1 MSDTREMFN
10 NQRISRAEK
19 EKNDKQWYKDKIRIL
34 DAHSNKT
41 VYGFDGISEYHRMKV
56 NYDLFNNILDT
67 RDFEYISKPFG
78 EEGGELPAKMTNR
91 DILSGKIKAIIGME
105 QRRGFDYKI
114 YAVNPDATTRR
125 EQEEFGKLREYVV
138 NSIMLPIK
146 QQMEL
151 EAQQQMQEQELTPQQ
166 KQQIQ
171 QQLQESLK
179 AATPDEVKLYMER
192 EHQDPA
198 EAMCSQLLEYLLLKT
213 DAKRKFNNGCGHAT
227 KAAKEFYWVGE
238 VNGEPDF
245 RVCNPLRCNYDKS
258 PDLEFVEDG
267 EWFTYEYRMNPSEV
281 IAFFGDELT
290 NGEIDRIYKDFTTYV
305 QTPDTAEMFD
315 FSRQYIRE
323 ERQTVRVFHA
333 TWKALREIKF
343 LTYKDENGG
352 IQETIVDEN
361 YVLNPE
367 AGDISITKEWIPEVY
382 EGYKIGADI
391 HKKMRPVPGQFKD
404 MDNLYK
410 AKLPYYGAV
419 YDASNSLPT
428 SFMDRGKVWQ
438 YYYNIVMYRLE
449 LMMASDKGKKVLMNI
464 NAIPDS
470 AGIDIKKFQY
480 FFESSPFGWFNP
492 NEEGVDYTDVN
503 TIAKVLDLSMASDM
517 AKYVELADRIK
528 NECGDAMGIPKQVEG
543 QIASYEAVGNTQQAL
558 VQNSYILETFFSLHN
573 IIRRNVLTGLLEMAK
588 VCYSENTPRKLTY
601 VVDDMTLKTLTLEPA
616 LLDNSTLGL
625 FIDDGGKAQEI
636 KNLITSI
643 AQSAIQNNQAKIPDL
658 IAILKQDSI
667 SVAEDILRKSQK
679 EIQEEAMAAQK
690 SQQESSEKIEGIKSE
705 QEEKKRQHEK
715 EIVVLK
721 EEERRKTVVV
731 QASLMGASFNPEQD
745 ADKDGLNDFI
755 EIAKHGLD
763 ADIKKSKQQ
772 LDREKFEH
780 QKVVDAKKNE
790 MDAKKLAVQKQK
802 INSSK

>member
-1 MSDTREMFN
+1 
-10 NQRISRAEK
+10 
-19 EKNDKQWYKDKIRIL
+19 
-34 DAHSNKT
+34 
-41 VYGFDGISEYHRMKV
+41 
-56 NYDLFNNILDT
+56 
-67 RDFEYISKPFG
+67 
-78 EEGGELPAKMTNR
+78 MTNR

-114 YAVNPDATTRR
+114 FAVNADATTRR
-125 EQEEFGKLREYVV
+125 EQEEFGKIRDYVV
-138 NSIMLPIK
+138 NTIMLPIK
-146 QQMEL
+146 QQLEL

-166 KQQIQ
+166 KQQIMSQ
-171 QQLQESLK
+171 VQESLK
-179 AATPDEVKLYMER
+179 ASTPEEVKIYMER

-198 EAMCSQLLEYLLLKT
+198 ETMCSQLLEYLMLKT
-213 DAKRKFNNGCGHAT
+213 DAKRKFNNGCGHAA

-258 PDLEFVEDG
+258 PDLEYVEDG

-281 IAFFGDELT
+281 VAFFGDELT
-290 NGEIDRIYKDFTTYV
+290 DEEIDRIYKDFTTYV

-333 TWKALREIKF
+333 TWKALREVKF
-343 LTYKDENGG
+343 LTYIDENGEQ
-352 IQETIVDEN
+352 QETIVSED
-361 YVLNPE
+361 YKLNPE
-367 AGDISITKEWIPEVY
+367 MGDISIVSEWIPEVY
-382 EGYKIGADI
+382 EGYKIGSDI

-419 YDASNSLPT
+419 YDATNSLPT

-480 FFESSPFGWFNP
+480 FFESSPFGWYNP
-492 NEEGVDYTDVN
+492 NEEGVEYNDVN

-528 NECGDAMGIPKQVEG
+528 TECGEAMGIPKQVEG
-543 QIASYEAVGNTQQAL
+543 QIASYEAVSNTQQAL

-601 VVDDMTLKTLTLEPA
+601 VVDDMSLKTLTVEPA

-625 FIDDGGKAQEI
+625 FVDDGGKAKEI
-636 KNLITSI
+636 KDIITSL
-643 AQSAIQNNQAKIPDL
+643 AQSAVQNNQAKIPDI
-658 IAILKQDSI
+658 IAVLKQDSI
-667 SVAEDILRKSQK
+667 SMAEDILRKSQK

-690 SQQESSEKIEGIKSE
+690 SQQESNERIENLKAE
-705 QEEKKRQHEK
+705 NDEKKRAHEK
-715 EIVVLK
+715 ELAILK
-721 EEERRKTVVV
+721 EEERRKTVIV
-731 QASLMGASFNPEQD
+731 QAAITGASFNPDKD
-745 ADKDGLNDFI
+745 ADNDGINDFI
-755 EIAKHGLD
+755 EIAKQGLD
-763 ADIKKSKQQ
+763 AEIKKSKQQ

-780 QKVVDAKKNE
+780 QKVVDAQKNE
-790 MDAKKLAVQKQK
+790 MDKKKLEVQARKNNTPK
-802 INSSK
+802 

>member
-19 EKNDKQWYKDKIRIL
+19 ERNDKQWYKDKIRIL

-41 VYGFDGISEYHRMKV
+41 VYGYDGISEYHRMKV

-67 RDFEYISKPFG
+67 RDFEYITKPFG

-91 DILSGKIKAIIGME
+91 DILSGKIKAIVGME

-114 YAVNPDATTRR
+114 FAVNADATTRR
-125 EQEEFGKLREYVV
+125 EQEEFGKIRDYVV
-138 NSIMLPIK
+138 NTIMLPIK
-146 QQMEL
+146 QQLEL

-166 KQQIQ
+166 KQQIMSQ
-171 QQLQESLK
+171 VQESLK
-179 AATPDEVKLYMER
+179 ASTPEEVKIYMER

-198 EAMCSQLLEYLLLKT
+198 ETMCSQLLEYLMLKT
-213 DAKRKFNNGCGHAT
+213 DAKRKFNNGCGHAA

-258 PDLEFVEDG
+258 PDLEYVEDG

-281 IAFFGDELT
+281 VAFFGDELT
-290 NGEIDRIYKDFTTYV
+290 DEEIDRIYKDFTTYV

-333 TWKALREIKF
+333 TWKALREVKF
-343 LTYKDENGG
+343 LTYIDENGEQ
-352 IQETIVDEN
+352 QETIVSED
-361 YVLNPE
+361 YKLNPE
-367 AGDISITKEWIPEVY
+367 MGDISIVSEWIPEVY
-382 EGYKIGADI
+382 EGYKIGSDI

-419 YDASNSLPT
+419 YDATNSLPT

-480 FFESSPFGWFNP
+480 FFESSPFGWYNP
-492 NEEGVDYTDVN
+492 NEEGVEYNDVN

-528 NECGDAMGIPKQVEG
+528 TECGEAMGIPKQVEG
-543 QIASYEAVGNTQQAL
+543 QIASYEAVSNTQQAL

-601 VVDDMTLKTLTLEPA
+601 VVDDMSLKTLTVEPA

-625 FIDDGGKAQEI
+625 FVDDGGKAKEI
-636 KNLITSI
+636 KDIITSL
-643 AQSAIQNNQAKIPDL
+643 AQSAVQNNQAKIPDI
-658 IAILKQDSI
+658 IAVLKQDSI
-667 SVAEDILRKSQK
+667 SMAEDILRKSQK

-690 SQQESSEKIEGIKSE
+690 SQQESNERIENLKAE
-705 QEEKKRQHEK
+705 NDEKKRAHEK
-715 EIVVLK
+715 ELAVLK
-721 EEERRKTVVV
+721 EEERRKTVIV
-731 QASLMGASFNPEQD
+731 QAAITGASFNPDQD
-745 ADKDGLNDFI
+745 ADNDGINDFI
-755 EIAKHGLD
+755 EIAKQGLD
-763 ADIKKSKQQ
+763 AEIKKSKQQ

-780 QKVVDAKKNE
+780 QKVVDAQKNE
-790 MDAKKLAVQKQK
+790 MDKKKLEVQARKNNTPK
-802 INSSK
+802 